1 MQEGGGLGVET
12 NVKGLRD
19 YFEQRGMSVESAAEK
34 IGIDK
39 ATLYRKLKSGG
50 SKFTVGEV
58 QRMMESLPMSRDM
71 AVNIFFPQNS
81 Q

>member
-1 MQEGGGLGVET
+1 MET
-12 NVKGLRD
+12 NIKELRE
-19 YFEQRGMSVESAAEK
+19 FIEQSGMSVESAAAK

-58 QRMMESLPMSRDM
+58 QRMVESLPMSRDM
-71 AVNIFFPQNS
+71 AVNIFFSQNS